1 MKIAIFLP
9 NWIGDVVMSTPALAA
24 VRSHFGPEAELIGVM
39 RPYVAQVLDSSGL
52 LDDMLFYDPRG
63 KNADLRSWSMVRRLR
78 QMRPDMVLLLTNS
91 LRTALLAYMTGAPRR
106 VGFARNLRGPLLTDK
121 LAMQTRFW
129 KLLPQ
134 SAMDNYLR
142 LAALIGCT
150 DLTQS
155 PRLGTSPAD
164 EEAADAVW
172 QRLSLPPGDRVVVM
186 HNGGGWG
193 GQAEAKAWP
202 SEYFGQL
209 ARRIATVHDMGVL
222 VLCGPAE
229 RETAAR
235 IATEANHPL
244 VQSLANETLSIG
256 LSKACVR
263 RSRLM
268 VSTDSG
274 PRHFAH
280 PFGVPVVALYGST
293 HQAWGDTHYA
303 HGINLQKQM
312 PCGPC
317 LKKFCPLGHHRC
329 MRDLTIDEVFRA
341 VEAQLARLTKV
352 AA

>member
-1 MKIAIFLP
+1 MKIAVFLP
-9 NWIGDVVMSTPALAA
+9 NWIGDVVMCTPALAA
-24 VRSHFGPEAELIGVM
+24 VRSHFGPGAKLIGVM
-39 RPYVAQVLDSSGL
+39 RPYVAQVLDSCGL
-52 LDDMLFYDPRG
+52 LDDVQFYDPRS
-63 KNADLRSWSMVRRLR
+63 KNHELRSWAMVRRLR
-78 QMRPDMVLLLTNS
+78 RARPDMALLLTNS
-91 LRTALLAYMTGAPRR
+91 LRTALLAYATGAPRR

-121 LAMQTRFW
+121 LAMRTRFW

-142 LAALIGCT
+142 LAALLGCT
-150 DLTQS
+150 DLTQP
-155 PRLGTSPAD
+155 PRLGTSAAD
-164 EEAADAVW
+164 EEAADSVW
-172 QRLSLPPGDRVVVM
+172 KRLGLPPGNRVVVM

-202 SEYFGQL
+202 CEYFGQL
-209 ARRIATVHDMGVL
+209 ARRIAMQHGLGVL

-235 IATEANHPL
+235 IAMEAKHPL
-244 VQSLANETLSIG
+244 VTSLANEPLSIG

-280 PFGVPVVALYGST
+280 AFDVPVVTIYGST
-293 HQAWGDTHYA
+293 HIAWGDTHYTRA
-303 HGINLQKQM
+303 INLQRQV

-329 MRDLTIDEVFRA
+329 MKDMTVQEVFRA
-341 VEAQLARLTKV
+341 VEAQLAQLARN

>member
-1 MKIAIFLP
+1 
-9 NWIGDVVMSTPALAA
+9 
-24 VRSHFGPEAELIGVM
+24 
-39 RPYVAQVLDSSGL
+39 
-52 LDDMLFYDPRG
+52 
-63 KNADLRSWSMVRRLR
+63 
-78 QMRPDMVLLLTNS
+78 MVLLLTNS
-91 LRTALLAYMTGAPRR
+91 LRTALLAFATRAPRR

-121 LAMQTRFW
+121 LSMRTRRF

-142 LAALIGCT
+142 LAALLGCT
-150 DLTQS
+150 DLAQP

-164 EEAADAVW
+164 EAAADGVW
-172 QRLSLPPGDRVVVM
+172 QRLGLPPGERTVVM

-202 SEYFGQL
+202 CEYFGEL
-209 ARRIATVHDMGVL
+209 ARRISTAHGLGVL

-235 IATEANHPL
+235 IATEAKHPL
-244 VQSLANETLSIG
+244 VRSLAHEQLSIG

-280 PFGVPVVALYGST
+280 AFGVPVVTIYGST
-293 HQAWGDTHYA
+293 HQAWGDTHYERA
-303 HGINLQKQM
+303 INLQHEV

-317 LKKFCPLGHHRC
+317 LQKFCPLGHHRC
-329 MRDLTIDEVFRA
+329 MTEMTVDEVYRA
-341 VEAQLARLTKV
+341 VEAQLARQGK
-352 AA
+352 AAA